1 MIYNQFIKLCEINN
15 TKPTPVLRS
24 LGLSSGSLKS
34 WKNGS
39 GLNSDTLKALADYF
53 DVPVE
58 YFFAEKDSPDLL
70 NISTTSY
77 KEAMNV
83 YAMRPT
89 FFDDIEKSSAVNKG
103 ELEIIADYLGCNINI
118 FSRSGVTVNDTETSY
133 KRSDA
138 FTLVLEILN
147 TIATS
152 KEYKELQ
159 CTLSSVIANNL
170 YKLGISA
177 RELTKIG
184 ITSPYETPFSAFT
197 LIHISKHFHLGL
209 ESIVTG
215 KMLA

>member
-1 MIYNQFIKLCEINN
+1 
-15 TKPTPVLRS
+15 
-24 LGLSSGSLKS
+24 
-34 WKNGS
+34 
-39 GLNSDTLKALADYF
+39 
-53 DVPVE
+53 
-58 YFFAEKDSPDLL
+58 
-70 NISTTSY
+70 
-77 KEAMNV
+77 MNV
-83 YAMRPT
+83 YATRPT

-103 ELEIIADYLGCNINI
+103 ELEILADYLDCNINI

-152 KEYKELQ
+152 KEYKDLQ

-184 ITSPYETPFSAFT
+184 VTSPYETPFSAFT
-197 LIHISKHFHLGL
+197 LIRISKHFHLGL

>member
-1 MIYNQFIKLCEINN
+1 MFYDKFITLCNEKSV
-15 TKPTPVLRS
+15 KPTPVIKV
-24 LGLSSGSLKS
+24 LGFSTSYLKRWQNGLLPNAVMLQKLSE
-34 WKNGS
+34 
-39 GLNSDTLKALADYF
+39 YF
-53 DVPVE
+53 DVPID
-58 YFFAEKDSPDLL
+58 YFFCDEDAPDLL
-70 NISTTSY
+70 TINTTSY

-118 FSRSGVTVNDTETSY
+118 FSRSGVTINDTETSY

-170 YKLGISA
+170 YKLGIAA

-184 ITSPYETPFSAFT
+184 VTSPYETPFSAFT
-197 LIHISKHFHLGL
+197 LIRISKHFHLGL